1 MEILRFSIESLIGLV
16 VILNP
21 FGAALLFVSLT
32 QGESDEEQKKL
43 AKRTT
48 FAVIVT
54 LILFMFLGQLIF
66 SLFSITLDAFRIA
79 GGILLFGMG
88 MAMLRGQHPKSR
100 ITEKERAEVIERE
113 DISIIPMAIPIL
125 SGPGA
130 IATAMVY
137 RANVN
142 SWLQIAILTLAVI
155 LAALFSG
162 FILRN
167 AHKMVDRFG
176 KTALRIVTRI
186 MGLIATT
193 IAVQFIIT
201 GIKGILGELITTYHI
216 LG

>member
-1 MEILRFSIESLIGLV
+1 MEILLFSMESLIGLV

-32 QGESDEEQKKL
+32 QGETDDEQKNL

-48 FAVIVT
+48 LAVIIT
-54 LILFMFLGQLIF
+54 LILFMFLGQVIF
-66 SLFSITLDAFRIA
+66 SLFSITLNAFRIA

-100 ITEKERAEVIERE
+100 ITEKERAEVVERE

-137 RANVN
+137 RANAT
-142 SWLQIAILTLAVI
+142 SWQQIVIVTLAVI
-155 LAALFSG
+155 IAALVSG
-162 FILRN
+162 FILRW
-167 AHKMVDRFG
+167 AHVLVNRFG
-176 KTALRIVTRI
+176 KTSLRIVTRI
-186 MGLIATT
+186 MGLIVTT

-201 GIKGILGELITTYHI
+201 GVKNVIVDLITQYHI
-216 LG
+216 AG

>member
-1 MEILRFSIESLIGLV
+1 MELLRYSLEALIGLV

-32 QGESDEEQKKL
+32 QGESDEEQKNL

-48 FAVIVT
+48 FAVIIT
-54 LILFMFLGQLIF
+54 LLLFMFLGQVIF
-66 SLFSITLDAFRIA
+66 SLFSITLNAFRIA

-100 ITEKERAEVIERE
+100 ITEKERTEATFRE

-137 RANVN
+137 RANAVT
-142 SWLQIAILTLAVI
+142 WTETIILTSAVI
-155 LAALFSG
+155 LAGLFSG
-162 FILRN
+162 VILRY
-167 AHKMVDRFG
+167 AHILVDRFG
-176 KTALRIVTRI
+176 KTTLRVVTRI
-186 MGLIATT
+186 MGLIVTT

-201 GIKGILGELITTYHI
+201 GIKGVIGDLITKYHI